1 MTITNEQAAYI
12 AGLFD
17 GEGSIYFAK
26 RPEKKK
32 KHKGPGYRTSIS
44 QRISMEITMTDKS
57 VLKWVHE
64 VLGVC
69 TLNKKPRK
77 GLRKDGTKYL
87 MQWKWRCTFRDA
99 FYVCCILWPHAHTK
113 LPKIQQIIDHYSGK
127 LMNDK
132 VVSLED
138 YKIKMALECVG
149 EKKKWKWLTN

>member
-1 MTITNEQAAYI
+1 MRITSEKGASI
-12 AGLFD
+12 TGLFD

-32 KHKGPGYRTSIS
+32 KHKGPGFRYSNS
-44 QRISMEITMTDKS
+44 QRISMEITMTDQS
-57 VLKWVHE
+57 VLKWVHG
-64 VLGVC
+64 VLGVG

-77 GLRKDGTKYL
+77 GLRKDGTKFL
-87 MQWKWRCTFRDA
+87 MQYKWRCTFRDA

-127 LMNDK
+127 VMNDK

-138 YKIKMALECVG
+138 YKIKMAME
-149 EKKKWKWLTN
+149 

>member
-1 MTITNEQAAYI
+1 MTISNEQAAYI

-57 VLKWVHE
+57 VLTWVLE
-64 VLGVC
+64 VLGVG

-77 GLRKDGTKYL
+77 GFRKDGTKYL
-87 MQWKWRCTFRDA
+87 MQYKWRCTFRDA

-113 LPKIQQIIDHYSGK
+113 LPKIQQILDHYQGK

-132 VVSLED
+132 VVSLEE
-138 YKIKMALECVG
+138 YKIKMALE
-149 EKKKWKWLTN
+149 

>member
-1 MTITNEQAAYI
+1 MTITSEQAAYI

-64 VLGVC
+64 VLGVG

-77 GLRKDGTKYL
+77 GFRKDGTKYL
-87 MQWKWRCTFRDA
+87 MQYKWRCTFRDA
-99 FYVCCILWPHAHTK
+99 FYVWCMLWPHAHTK
-113 LPKIQQIIDHYSGK
+113 LPKIQQILDHYQGK

-132 VVSLED
+132 IISLDEYKIRMSLE
-138 YKIKMALECVG
+138 
-149 EKKKWKWLTN
+149 

>member
-1 MTITNEQAAYI
+1 MTTLSSEDIAYI

-32 KHKGPGYRTSIS
+32 KHKGKGYRTSMS
-44 QRISMEITMTDKS
+44 QRISMEVTMTDES
-57 VLKWVHE
+57 VIRWVHE
-64 VLGVC
+64 VLGCGTVVR
-69 TLNKKPRK
+69 KPRK

-99 FYVCCILWPHAHTK
+99 FYVCRLLWPYAHTK
-113 LPKIQQIIDHYSGK
+113 LPKIQQIIEHYSGV

-132 VVSLED
+132 IVDLTEYKRMMSLE
-138 YKIKMALECVG
+138 
-149 EKKKWKWLTN
+149 

>member
-1 MTITNEQAAYI
+1 MMVKNGYSMTISNEQAAYI

-44 QRISMEITMTDKS
+44 QRISMEITMTDQS

-64 VLGVC
+64 VLGVG

-77 GLRKDGTKYL
+77 GFRKDGTKFL
-87 MQWKWRCTFRDA
+87 MQYKWRCTFRDA

-113 LPKIQQIIDHYSGK
+113 LPKIQQILDHYQGK

-132 VVSLED
+132 VVSLDE
-138 YKIKMALECVG
+138 YKIKMALE
-149 EKKKWKWLTN
+149 

>member
-1 MTITNEQAAYI
+1 MPITNEQAAYI

-44 QRISMEITMTDKS
+44 QRISMEITMTDQS

-64 VLGVC
+64 VLGVG

-77 GLRKDGTKYL
+77 GFRKDGTKFL
-87 MQWKWRCTFRDA
+87 MQYKWRCTFRDA

-127 LMNDK
+127 IMNDK
-132 VVSLED
+132 VVSLDE
-138 YKIKMALECVG
+138 YKIKMAME
-149 EKKKWKWLTN
+149 

>member
-1 MTITNEQAAYI
+1 MMITNEQAAYI

-32 KHKGPGYRTSIS
+32 KHKGPGFRYSNS

-64 VLGVC
+64 VLGVG

-77 GLRKDGTKYL
+77 GFRKDGTKYL
-87 MQWKWRCTFRDA
+87 MQYKWRCTFRDA

-113 LPKIQQIIDHYSGK
+113 LPKIQQILDHYQGK

-138 YKIKMALECVG
+138 YKMKMALE
-149 EKKKWKWLTN
+149 

>member
-32 KHKGPGYRTSIS
+32 KHKGAGYRTSIS

-64 VLGVC
+64 VLGVG

-77 GLRKDGTKYL
+77 GFRKDGTKFL
-87 MQWKWRCTFRDA
+87 MQYKWRCTFRDA
-99 FYVCCILWPHAHTK
+99 FYVCCVLWPHAHTK
-113 LPKIQQIIDHYSGK
+113 LPKIQQILDHYSGK

-138 YKIKMALECVG
+138 YKIKMAME
-149 EKKKWKWLTN
+149 

>member
-44 QRISMEITMTDKS
+44 QRISMEVTMTDQS
-57 VLKWVHE
+57 VIKWIHE
-64 VLGVC
+64 VLGVG
-69 TLNKKPRK
+69 TVNKKPRK

-113 LPKIQQIIDHYSGK
+113 LPKIQLILDHYQGK

-132 VVSLED
+132 VVSLDE
-138 YKIKMALECVG
+138 YKIRMSLE
-149 EKKKWKWLTN
+149 

>member
-1 MTITNEQAAYI
+1 MVRNRYFMTITNEQAAYI

-64 VLGVC
+64 VLGVG

-77 GLRKDGTKYL
+77 GLRKDGTKFL
-87 MQWKWRCTFRDA
+87 MQYKWRCTFRDA
-99 FYVCCILWPHAHTK
+99 FYVCCVLWPHAHTK
-113 LPKIQQIIDHYSGK
+113 LPKIQQILDHYQGK

-138 YKIKMALECVG
+138 YKIKMALE
-149 EKKKWKWLTN
+149 

>member
-44 QRISMEITMTDKS
+44 QRISMEVTMTDQS
-57 VLKWVHE
+57 VIRWIHE
-64 VLGVC
+64 VLGCGTVV
-69 TLNKKPRK
+69 KKPRK
-77 GLRKDGTKYL
+77 GFRKDGTKYL
-87 MQWKWRCTFRDA
+87 MQYKWRCTFRDA

-132 VVSLED
+132 VVSLDE
-138 YKIKMALECVG
+138 YKIKMAME
-149 EKKKWKWLTN
+149 

>member
-1 MTITNEQAAYI
+1 MVKNGYSMTISNEQAAYI

-32 KHKGPGYRTSIS
+32 KHKGAGYRTSIS

-57 VLKWVHE
+57 VLTWVHE
-64 VLGVC
+64 VLGVG

-77 GLRKDGTKYL
+77 GFRKDGTKYL
-87 MQWKWRCTFRDA
+87 MQYKWRCTFRDA

-113 LPKIQQIIDHYSGK
+113 LPKIQQILDHYSGK

-132 VVSLED
+132 VVSLDE
-138 YKIKMALECVG
+138 YKIKMAME
-149 EKKKWKWLTN
+149 